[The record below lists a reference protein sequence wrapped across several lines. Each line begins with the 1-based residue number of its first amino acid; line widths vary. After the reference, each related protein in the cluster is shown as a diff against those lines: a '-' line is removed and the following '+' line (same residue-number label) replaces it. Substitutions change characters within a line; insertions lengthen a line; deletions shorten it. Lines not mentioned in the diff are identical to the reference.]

1 MVGQIAYTLI
11 FGKPVIVYLGIL
23 TLALLLLTAAIPVL
37 NRNGI
42 RTIPLAWH
50 PRCAIATICLAIIHG
65 MLGIL
70 AYS

>member
-23 TLALLLLTAAIPVL
+23 TLALLLLTAAIPLL

-50 PRCAIATICLAIIHG
+50 PRCAMATLCLAIIHG
-65 MLGIL
+65 MLGIF

>member
-50 PRCAIATICLAIIHG
+50 PRCAIATICLALFHG

>member
-50 PRCAIATICLAIIHG
+50 PWCAMATICLAIIHG

>member
-1 MVGQIAYTLI
+1 MFGQIAYTLI

-37 NRNGI
+37 NRNSI

-50 PRCAIATICLAIIHG
+50 PRCAMATICLALFHG

>member
-50 PRCAIATICLAIIHG
+50 PRCAIATICLAIFHG

>member
-23 TLALLLLTAAIPVL
+23 TLSLLLLTAAIPVL

-50 PRCAIATICLAIIHG
+50 PRCAIATICLALFHG

>member
-1 MVGQIAYTLI
+1 MFEQVAYTLI
-11 FGKPVIVYLGIL
+11 FGKPVIVYLGVL

-50 PRCAIATICLAIIHG
+50 PRCAIATICLALFHG

>member
-11 FGKPVIVYLGIL
+11 FGKPVIVYLGLL
-23 TLALLLLTAAIPVL
+23 TLALLLLTAAIPLL

-50 PRCAIATICLAIIHG
+50 PRCAMATICLAIIHG

-70 AYS
+70 AYR

>member
-23 TLALLLLTAAIPVL
+23 TLALLLLTATIPVL

-50 PRCAIATICLAIIHG
+50 PRCAMATICLAIFHG